1 MRLGHVMN
9 SQQWWEATTKT
20 VSVVCRA
27 HDSHTDPT
35 AHSRSSWLSAASLLM
50 ASLPDPLREEV
61 VASKAI
67 TTLGILS
74 KAMLQYY
81 IPTWW
86 TGGARGHS
94 SSP

>member
-1 MRLGHVMN
+1 
-9 SQQWWEATTKT
+9 
-20 VSVVCRA
+20 
-27 HDSHTDPT
+27 
-35 AHSRSSWLSAASLLM
+35 M

-81 IPTWW
+81 TNLVDWGSEGPFFKPLKTLQSW
-86 TGGARGHS
+86 A
-94 SSP
+94 PFP